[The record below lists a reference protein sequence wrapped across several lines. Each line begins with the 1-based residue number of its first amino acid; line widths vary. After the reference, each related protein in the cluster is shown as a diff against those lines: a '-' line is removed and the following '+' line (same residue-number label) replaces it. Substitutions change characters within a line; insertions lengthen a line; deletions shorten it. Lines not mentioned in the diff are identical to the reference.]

1 MKLYVVLLREKY
13 TLETIIYNNH
23 TDPMNHSHPKFP
35 IPKQSFKKKNYRVLT
50 MKLEMLC
57 SSDIPKQEKNYR
69 IHLLKFENKV
79 KNYKIHHLKFEISR
93 TTLQNPST
101 EVQKQEKSKRKYETN
116 QTEGLKKP

>member
-1 MKLYVVLLREKY
+1 
-13 TLETIIYNNH
+13 
-23 TDPMNHSHPKFP
+23 
-35 IPKQSFKKKNYRVLT
+35 

-57 SSDIPKQEKNYR
+57 SSAE
-69 IHLLKFENKV
+69 IHLYSKTRKKLQDSTIEFENKE

-101 EVQKQEKSKRKYETN
+101 EVQKQEKSKQKYETN